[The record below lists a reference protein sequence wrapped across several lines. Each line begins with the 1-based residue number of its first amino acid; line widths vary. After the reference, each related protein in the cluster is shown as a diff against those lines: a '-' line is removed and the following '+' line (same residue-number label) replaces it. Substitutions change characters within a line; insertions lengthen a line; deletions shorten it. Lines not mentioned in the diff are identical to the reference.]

1 MKKDEPLSREQLRM
15 ARPPMRHLYISQREN
30 LTGTQKFATW
40 ITEQIGT
47 MGFFYI
53 LILWTLVWFLWNVYA
68 PVELRFD
75 SFPSFFIWVFI
86 SNMLQLF
93 FLPIIMV
100 GQNLQ
105 ERHSDA
111 RAQADFELN
120 QIAELEIDT
129 VLIHLENQNEMIMN
143 GLDKTDK
150 ILMHLEKQN
159 ELMLSILNKL
169 EKKSGKK

>member
-1 MKKDEPLSREQLRM
+1 MKRDEPLTREQLRKS
-15 ARPPMRHLYISQREN
+15 RPPMRHIYISQREN
-30 LTGTQKFATW
+30 LSKTQKFATW
-40 ITEQIGT
+40 ITEKIGT

-53 LILWTLVWFLWNVYA
+53 LIIWTFGWFFWNLYA
-68 PVELRFD
+68 PVEMRFD
-75 SFPSFFIWVFI
+75 AFPSFVLWVFI

-129 VLIHLENQNEMIMN
+129 VLMHLENQNEDMMN
-143 GLDKTDK
+143 VLNKTDK
-150 ILMHLEKQN
+150 ILIHLEKQN
-159 ELMLSILNKL
+159 DLIISILNKL
-169 EKKSGKK
+169 EKKAKK

>member
-1 MKKDEPLSREQLRM
+1 MRRDEPLTREQLRKS
-15 ARPPMRHLYISQREN
+15 RPSPRHIYISQKGG
-30 LTGTQKFATW
+30 LTATQKLATW
-40 ITEQIGT
+40 ITEKIGT

-53 LILWTLVWFLWNVYA
+53 MVIWTAGWFLWNIYA

-75 SFPSFFIWVFI
+75 LFPGFFLWVFI
-86 SNMLQLF
+86 SNVLQLF

-105 ERHSDA
+105 ERRSDA

-129 VLIHLENQNEMIMN
+129 VLIHLENHNDSVMN
-143 GLDKTDK
+143 ILNNTDN
-150 ILMHLEKQN
+150 ILLRLEKQN
-159 ELMLSILNKL
+159 ELIISILNKL
-169 EKKSGKK
+169 EKKSEK